1 MVFST
6 LEPILGNARSS
17 SLNIRSIFGDDPLL
31 LGILLTTEIFS
42 LMTIIKNEQS
52 TKIFLT

>member
-6 LEPILGNARSS
+6 LEPILGNIRSS

-31 LGILLTTEIFS
+31 LGILLMTEIFS

-52 TKIFLT
+52 TKTFLT